1 MNLQPY
7 RVVVTRD
14 KELKSKVIKNFF
26 EHNVHSA
33 VNAAAILT
41 LINDYSIIQILFRSN
56 SKYSYV

>member
-26 EHNVHSA
+26 GHNIRNSE
-33 VNAAAILT
+33 NAAAILT
-41 LINDYSIIQILFRSN
+41 LINDFSIIQILFRSN